1 MIRWRLVDLFL
12 VQGHIAGT
20 SGSAV
25 EAPVHTL
32 AMRLPLCNPP
42 QVLSEIQP
50 SSLKPFHDALHFL
63 IKKAQWE

>member
-1 MIRWRLVDLFL
+1 MIRWGLVDLFL

-32 AMRLPLCNPP
+32 AMKLLPLQPP
-42 QVLSEIQP
+42 DRFSVRYSPHL
-50 SSLKPFHDALHFL
+50 
-63 IKKAQWE
+63 

>member
-32 AMRLPLCNPP
+32 AMRLPPLQPP
-42 QVLSEIQP
+42 TGSQ
-50 SSLKPFHDALHFL
+50 
-63 IKKAQWE
+63 